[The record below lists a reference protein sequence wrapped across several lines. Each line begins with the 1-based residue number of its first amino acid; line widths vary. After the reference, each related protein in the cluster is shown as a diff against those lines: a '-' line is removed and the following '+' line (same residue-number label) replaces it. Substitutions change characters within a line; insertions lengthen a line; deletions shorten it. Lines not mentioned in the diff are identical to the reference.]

1 MTTLPEAL
9 GDDAAPAGTRTR
21 PQVSKRRS
29 SHRHNHRHRHRPCR
43 SGADAAGAD
52 AAGEEEATVRLGR
65 LQHHRR
71 KPSIKMARNPHEEE
85 GADARAAEGP
95 GFRGA
100 WPLADASLA
109 DS

>member
-1 MTTLPEAL
+1 
-9 GDDAAPAGTRTR
+9 
-21 PQVSKRRS
+21 
-29 SHRHNHRHRHRPCR
+29 
-43 SGADAAGAD
+43 
-52 AAGEEEATVRLGR
+52 VRLGR